1 MDKIDVL
8 KIIRANDEKFKKHI
22 EKIHQLEEREKKLN
36 LNDLIKQNENL
47 KKKQAELL
55 NSNNKEKD
63 NDYPYNLP
71 LQTFHSISSASEESP
86 KKNNKE
92 EKKNYVMEQI
102 CDTDEN
108 EENNNEKC
116 KDEKSDDNV
125 LEYSKDEED
134 NDIQGDSNKNNPN
147 ENKIRSFINKL
158 NNQLNIDT
166 PFPKEEQKKKEKQ
179 KPTTKNLDKVLSH
192 YYQSDS
198 EENENENENCN
209 NKQQLNEN
217 YLNPPLPEINS
228 LSLGDSDKPDLMT
241 PNFNQSPI
249 HSTRI
254 TQLNPRKF
262 STVAKE
268 NINQAVLD
276 NINKK
281 KYTAYTYSTIQKKK
295 NTEKPKKSKIF
306 INFYL
311 KIYRTKCF

>member
-1 MDKIDVL
+1 MGYSVTLGDRVRLRL
-8 KIIRANDEKFKKHI
+8 KNTQTKKP
-22 EKIHQLEEREKKLN
+22 QT
-36 LNDLIKQNENL
+36 NE
-47 KKKQAELL
+47 
-55 NSNNKEKD
+55 
-63 NDYPYNLP
+63 
-71 LQTFHSISSASEESP
+71 
-86 KKNNKE
+86 
-92 EKKNYVMEQI
+92 
-102 CDTDEN
+102 
-108 EENNNEKC
+108 
-116 KDEKSDDNV
+116 
-125 LEYSKDEED
+125 
-134 NDIQGDSNKNNPN
+134 PN
-147 ENKIRSFINKL
+147 
-158 NNQLNIDT
+158 
-166 PFPKEEQKKKEKQ
+166 KQ

-209 NKQQLNEN
+209 NKQQINEN

-306 INFYL
+306 IYL
-311 KIYRTKCF
+311 FKNV

>member
-36 LNDLIKQNENL
+36 LNDLIKQNQEL

-55 NSNNKEKD
+55 NSHKQENDNN
-63 NDYPYNLP
+63 YPFNLP

-86 KKNNKE
+86 EKKKNIE

-102 CDTDEN
+102 CATDEN

-116 KDEKSDDNV
+116 DGEKSDDNV

-134 NDIQGDSNKNNPN
+134 NEIKEEINKNNSS
-147 ENKIRSFINKL
+147 ENKIRTFLSKL
-158 NNQLNIDT
+158 NSKLNIDN
-166 PFPKEEQKKKEKQ
+166 PSPKEEQKKREKQ
-179 KPTTKNLDKVLSH
+179 KPPTKNLDKVVSH

-198 EENENENENCN
+198 EENENCN
-209 NKQQLNEN
+209 NDQQLNEN
-217 YLNPPLPEINS
+217 YLNHHLPEINS
-228 LSLGDSDKPDLMT
+228 LSLGESDKPDLMT
-241 PNFNQSPI
+241 PNFNQSPV
-249 HSTRI
+249 HSMRI
-254 TQLNPRKF
+254 KQLNPRKF

-295 NTEKPKKSKIF
+295 NTEKPKKSKIILLNLI
-306 INFYL
+306 IN
-311 KIYRTKCF
+311 YRAQCL